1 MEERTNQNPTKGEVD
16 PSAELANIQFREE
29 LFKEYFKTS
38 KEVNRQCANNNT
50 SIKIELL
57 QKGRINL
64 LNKSIL
70 LSYFY
75 DQNFV
80 GNKDFMHIPS
90 ITQIMQNIIKYPI
103 LLAKKK
109 NIFGNEEIIGIT
121 TIKNENNHLLTD
133 NPFFP
138 TENENVLSITGIL
151 TKSNIF
157 DIYGERI
164 KGIGKQLFKTAI
176 RGAYEINKNEPVRL
190 MCEIDCRNINS
201 MKSLQKAVKELQEEH
216 VNINANLVGYYEI
229 IKNNQELTEAPTFI
243 FEIYFNKNKNVK
255 NKTTIFSYE
264 SYENSNTTNL
274 FYYLSDTIKNKTF
287 KKQIYIN
294 SSNEKLVKYYKIEA
308 INLLKMDVKPG
319 ITALGNDRIPITAN
333 LEMNMQKEIL

>member
-1 MEERTNQNPTKGEVD
+1 MEEKTNQNSTNGEVD
-16 PSAELANIQFREE
+16 SSAGLTNIQLKENI
-29 LFKEYFKTS
+29 FKEYLKTS
-38 KEVNRQCANNNT
+38 KYINLQCANNNT
-50 SIKIELL
+50 SIKIDLL

-109 NIFGNEEIIGIT
+109 NVFGNEEIIGIT
-121 TIKNENNHLLTD
+121 TIKNENNKLITD

-138 TENENVLSITGIL
+138 TQNENVLSITGIL

-164 KGIGKQLFKTAI
+164 KGIGKQLFKTSI
-176 RGAYEINKNEPVRL
+176 KGAYEINKNNPIRL

-201 MKSLQKAVKELQEEH
+201 MKSLQTAIKELQKEYL
-216 VNINANLVGYYEI
+216 NINANLVGYYEI
-229 IKNNQELTEAPTFI
+229 IKNNQELAEAPTFI

-264 SYENSNTTNL
+264 SYEKTNTTNL
-274 FYYLSDTIKNKTF
+274 FYYLSDIIKNKTF

-294 SSNEKLVKYYKIEA
+294 QLNDNLVKYYKIEA

-319 ITALGNDRIPITAN
+319 ITSFGNDRILITAN
-333 LEMNMQKEIL
+333 LEMNMQNQSL